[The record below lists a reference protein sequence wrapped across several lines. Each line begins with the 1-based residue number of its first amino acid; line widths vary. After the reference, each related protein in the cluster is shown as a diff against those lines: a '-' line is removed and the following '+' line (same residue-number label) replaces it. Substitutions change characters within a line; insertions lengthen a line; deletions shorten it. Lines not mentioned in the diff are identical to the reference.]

1 MRSSFFS
8 KPDHSSSKLSLRY
21 IKYDLGS
28 EDLQLVKPIYDAK
41 TGTFQGLEENIG
53 LIRSNS
59 DETFFNYGSDEKIP
73 AFFVLSKKGVYLMLI
88 QAHKL
93 TSMKSNF

>member
-1 MRSSFFS
+1 MVKKGKNNFCGVHFFLGQII
-8 KPDHSSSKLSLRY
+8 LSLRY

-59 DETFFNYGSDEKIP
+59 DETFFNYGSDEKNSS
-73 AFFVLSKKGVYLMLI
+73 VLCSVQKRSILNAYSG
-88 QAHKL
+88 
-93 TSMKSNF
+93 T